1 MGIHWWEVL
10 LMAEEYEVNFD
21 LERMKEALK
30 GPFITLPSGMKREE
44 LRAWLKLQAEKLKQ
58 EQE

>member
-1 MGIHWWEVL
+1 MDEP
-10 LMAEEYEVNFD
+10 EFNFD

-44 LRAWLKLQAEKLKQ
+44 LREWLKLQAEKRKQ